1 MRGPDDLLILA
12 PLGSVPSEKTLM
24 NQASVTKHPVTD
36 KTREALAVTL
46 RGCEE
51 LIPQE
56 DWLQKLAKSEATG
69 VPLRIKLG
77 LDPTAPDIHIGHTV
91 VLNKMRQLQDLGH
104 QVIFLIG
111 DFTSLIGDP
120 SGRNSTRPP
129 LTPEQIKANAET
141 YYKQASLVLDPAKT
155 EIRYNSEW
163 SLPLGS
169 MGMIQLAAK
178 YTVAR
183 MMERND
189 FHDRFHAGT
198 PISVHEFLYP
208 LMQGYDSVALK
219 SDLELGGTDQKFNLL
234 MGRHLQAEYGQE
246 PQCILTMPLLEGL
259 DGVDKMS
266 KSKNNYIGITE
277 EANTMFA
284 KVLSISDT
292 LMWRWY
298 TLLSFKSMAE
308 IEALKKEVE
317 GGRNPKDAK
326 VMLAKEI
333 TTRFHSAG
341 AAEAAEQDFINRSK
355 GGIPDD
361 IPEVAL
367 SGAPMGIGALL
378 KAAGLAPSTTEAG
391 RLIEGGGV
399 RIDGAVISDKGL
411 KVEAG
416 TCVVQVGKRKFARV
430 TPAPSDPQAP
440 VAGLG
445 GGGRHHDCPQ
455 DAGLVADRLGGAAVG
470 RNGVAGQ
477 PGQRHVRLAHG
488 HRGRGAA
495 GRRPSLRAP
504 QGRIFFFGL

>member
-1 MRGPDDLLILA
+1 
-12 PLGSVPSEKTLM
+12 M
-24 NQASVTKHPVTD
+24 NQTPAPTFKISDRV
-36 KTREALAVTL
+36 REALAISK

-51 LIPQE
+51 LIPE
-56 DWLQKLAKSEATG
+56 DDWLKKLARSEATG
-69 VPLRIKLG
+69 QPLRIKLG

-91 VLNKMRQLQDLGH
+91 VLNKMRQLQNLGH

-129 LTPEQIKANAET
+129 LTPEQIKVNAET
-141 YYKQASLVLDPAKT
+141 YYKQASLVLDPEKT

-163 SLPLGS
+163 CLPLGS

-189 FHDRFHAGT
+189 FHDRFKAGT

-259 DGVDKMS
+259 DGVEKMS
-266 KSKNNYIGITE
+266 KSKNNYIGISE
-277 EANTMFA
+277 EPNTMFA
-284 KVLSISDT
+284 KVLSISDE

-298 TLLSFKSMAE
+298 TLLSFQSMDA
-308 IEALKKEVE
+308 IEALKREVQ

-326 VMLAKEI
+326 VALAKEI
-333 TTRFHSAG
+333 TSRFHGAA

-355 GGIPDD
+355 GGVPDD
-361 IPEVAL
+361 IPDVPL
-367 SGAPMGIGALL
+367 VGAPMGIGALL
-378 KAAGLAPSTTEAG
+378 KAAGLAPSTSEAN
-391 RLIEGGGV
+391 RLIDGGGV
-399 RIDGAVISDKGL
+399 RVDTNVVSDKGL
-411 KVEAG
+411 KLNAG
-416 TCVVQVGKRKFARV
+416 TYVVQVGKRKFARV
-430 TPAPSDPQAP
+430 T
-440 VAGLG
+440 
-445 GGGRHHDCPQ
+445 
-455 DAGLVADRLGGAAVG
+455 
-470 RNGVAGQ
+470 
-477 PGQRHVRLAHG
+477 LA
-488 HRGRGAA
+488 
-495 GRRPSLRAP
+495 
-504 QGRIFFFGL
+504 

>member
-1 MRGPDDLLILA
+1 MKKGPISPVQAAVD
-12 PLGSVPSEKTLM
+12 PSGGGAL
-24 NQASVTKHPVTD
+24 TD
-36 KTREALAVTL
+36 GVRHALAVTR

-51 LIPQE
+51 LIPE
-56 DWLQKLAKSEATG
+56 ADWAQKLSRSERTG
-69 VPLRIKLG
+69 TPLRIKLG

-104 QVIFLIG
+104 TVIFLIG

-129 LTPEQIKANAET
+129 LTAEQIKANAET

-189 FHDRFHAGT
+189 FHDRFKAGT

-277 EANTMFA
+277 DANSMFA

-298 TLLSFKSMAE
+298 TLLSFQSIEA
-308 IEALKKEVE
+308 IEALKREVAN
-317 GGRNPKDAK
+317 GRNPKDAK

-333 TTRFHSAG
+333 TARFHSA
-341 AAEAAEQDFINRSK
+341 AAADAAEQDFINRSK
-355 GGIPDD
+355 GGVPDE
-361 IPEVAL
+361 IPEVL
-367 SGAPMGIGALL
+367 LNGAPLGIAALL
-378 KAAGLAPSTTEAG
+378 KSAGLAPSSSEAN
-391 RLIEGGGV
+391 RLIDGGGV
-399 RIDGAVISDKGL
+399 RVDGAVISDKGL
-411 KVEAG
+411 KLNAG
-416 TCVVQVGKRKFARV
+416 TYVVQVGKRKFARV
-430 TPAPSDPQAP
+430 T
-440 VAGLG
+440 LG
-445 GGGRHHDCPQ
+445 
-455 DAGLVADRLGGAAVG
+455 
-470 RNGVAGQ
+470 
-477 PGQRHVRLAHG
+477 
-488 HRGRGAA
+488 
-495 GRRPSLRAP
+495 
-504 QGRIFFFGL
+504 

>member
-1 MRGPDDLLILA
+1 MSDT
-12 PLGSVPSEKTLM
+12 V
-24 NQASVTKHPVTD
+24 QH
-36 KTREALAVTL
+36 ALAVTL

-51 LIPQE
+51 LIPQ
-56 DWLQKLAKSEATG
+56 DAWVKKLVKSEATG
-69 VPLRIKLG
+69 QPLRIKLG

-129 LTPEQIKANAET
+129 LTPEQIKENAET
-141 YYKQASLVLDPAKT
+141 YYKQASLVLDPEKT

-163 SLPLGS
+163 SMPLGA

-189 FHDRFHAGT
+189 FHDRFKAGT

-266 KSKNNYIGITE
+266 KSKNNYIGIN
-277 EANTMFA
+277 EAPNSMFA
-284 KVLSISDT
+284 KVLSISDV

-298 TLLSFKSMAE
+298 TLLSFQSLDA
-308 IEALKKEVE
+308 IAALKREVE
-317 GGRNPKDAK
+317 NGRNPKDAK
-326 VMLAKEI
+326 VALAKEI
-333 TTRFHSAG
+333 TARFHG
-341 AAEAAEQDFINRSK
+341 AAAADAAEQDFINRSQ
-355 GGIPDD
+355 GGVPDVID
-361 IPEVAL
+361 EVEV
-367 SGAPMGIGALL
+367 SGAPLGIAALL
-378 KAAGLAPSTTEAG
+378 KNAGLAPSSSEAN
-391 RLIEGGGV
+391 RLIEGNGV
-399 RIDGAVISDKGL
+399 RVDSSVVTDKGL
-411 KVEAG
+411 KLPAG
-416 TCVVQVGKRKFARV
+416 TYVLQVGKRKFARV
-430 TPAPSDPQAP
+430 T
-440 VAGLG
+440 
-445 GGGRHHDCPQ
+445 
-455 DAGLVADRLGGAAVG
+455 
-470 RNGVAGQ
+470 
-477 PGQRHVRLAHG
+477 
-488 HRGRGAA
+488 
-495 GRRPSLRAP
+495 LR
-504 QGRIFFFGL
+504 